1 LDDAGNV
8 YRRKEVSSDNGVG
21 CEWERLSGISGGFK
35 FISGAEI
42 NLVYA
47 ISKDDG
53 SMWYLSPGA
62 IWVKPSNADFEW
74 THVTGGPMVT
84 LDVGRNGR
92 VVGSNAQGRTFFRAG
107 VSRDAVTGTHWD

>member
-92 VVGSNAQGRTFFRAG
+92 VVGSNA
-107 VSRDAVTGTHWD
+107 